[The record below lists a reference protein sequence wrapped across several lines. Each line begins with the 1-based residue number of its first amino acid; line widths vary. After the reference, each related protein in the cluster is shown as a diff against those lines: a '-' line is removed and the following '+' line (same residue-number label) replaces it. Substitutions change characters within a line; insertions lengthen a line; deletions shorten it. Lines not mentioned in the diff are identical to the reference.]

1 MRRRECIRY
10 APSMMRAM
18 IAVVFFGSSGPR
30 KGRGVYKRDVAETKT
45 NYAQQSVRKRALV
58 ESFFRSGGALEGA
71 VGTNG
76 HGVER
81 MKESRARGSRGGDS
95 NEAFLWLQE
104 YQGPRG
110 AHMRRASKSMTGVC
124 VRRPGDAAPTW
135 LRVF

>member
-1 MRRRECIRY
+1 M
-10 APSMMRAM
+10 
-18 IAVVFFGSSGPR
+18 
-30 KGRGVYKRDVAETKT
+30 YKRDVAETKT
-45 NYAQQSVRKRALV
+45 NYAQQSVGKRALV
-58 ESFFRSGGALEGA
+58 ESFFRSGGVWEGA

-95 NEAFLWLQE
+95 NEAFLWLQN

-110 AHMRRASKSMTGVC
+110 AHMRRASKSMKGVC

-135 LRVF
+135 LRVFYLGLSRLTEGRSGKDGRACVIYA